1 MVVIWFA
8 MELVAVDHAKLIVKN
23 HVMVQLTMV
32 PLTVTLVWPA
42 KWIQIALNVVSM
54 LLLMNQH
61 AFVIYN
67 ASDLVETVSWFVPM
81 AVLTQPLP
89 QLRPLLLPRQ
99 QPRQLR
105 PLRPLRQLL
114 PQPLPRRS
122 VKDVGLVVPSIADH
136 QNDLMIPAGSGKI
149 PMITVVSQNYDAMKI
164 VIRAVSAIIWNYAE
178 PKCAHPKQSV
188 TWEIANVHLDTL
200 HG

>member
-61 AFVIYN
+61 AFVISN

-81 AVLTQPLP
+81 AVLTKPLP
-89 QLRPLLLPRQ
+89 QLLPRLQPPQ

-105 PLRPLRQLL
+105 PLQQLL

>member
-61 AFVIYN
+61 AFVISN

-81 AVLTQPLP
+81 AVQSTQE
-89 QLRPLLLPRQ
+89 
-99 QPRQLR
+99 
-105 PLRPLRQLL
+105 
-114 PQPLPRRS
+114 
-122 VKDVGLVVPSIADH
+122 SI
-136 QNDLMIPAGSGKI
+136 
-149 PMITVVSQNYDAMKI
+149 
-164 VIRAVSAIIWNYAE
+164 E
-178 PKCAHPKQSV
+178 
-188 TWEIANVHLDTL
+188 
-200 HG
+200 